1 MYPYPLH
8 RNMKSSPEWDLVNS
22 KIDEVQWLEHEM
34 STVNQTFIKCSLH
47 LVRKPLFYT
56 IYILLPTIAI
66 TSQYKKV
73 CVVRTSVCTYL
84 NLCRFVFVYLNLYRW
99 EVLFALEYVE
109 VAIWYLKTRYKGGK
123 LNSIYILYV
132 YCVRIFE
139 VRAMLDLENRTPTY
153 VVVARPLA

>member
-22 KIDEVQWLEHEM
+22 KIVEVQWLEHEM

-66 TSQYKKV
+66 TSKYSQQ
-73 CVVRTSVCTYL
+73 
-84 NLCRFVFVYLNLYRW
+84 
-99 EVLFALEYVE
+99 
-109 VAIWYLKTRYKGGK
+109 
-123 LNSIYILYV
+123 
-132 YCVRIFE
+132 
-139 VRAMLDLENRTPTY
+139 
-153 VVVARPLA
+153 LAFII